1 MLPAGRIKLGVLAS
15 GSGTNL
21 EAIAQ
26 AIESGGVPAR
36 IVVLLSDN
44 SEAFALE
51 RARRRGIP
59 TRVVELKDYIDR
71 AAFDHAVLEV
81 LREAGVELI
90 VLAGYM
96 KLVGNEIIEAYRGRI
111 MNIHPALLPSFP
123 GEHGVRDAL
132 EHGVKVSGVTV
143 HFVDKGLDTGPIIIQ
158 EAVPVEE
165 EDDEASLHNR
175 VHLAEYRAY
184 PQAIRLFAEGRLV
197 VEGGKVR
204 VLPAGGAV
212 RDAG

>member
-1 MLPAGRIKLGVLAS
+1 LIPAERIKLGVLAS

-26 AIESGGVPAR
+26 AIESGGVPAS

-59 TRVVELKDYIDR
+59 TRVVELKDLSDR
-71 AAFDHAVLEV
+71 AAFDHAVLEA
-81 LREAGVELI
+81 LLEAGVELI

-143 HFVDKGLDTGPIIIQ
+143 HFVDEGLDTGPIIIQ

-175 VHLAEYRAY
+175 IHLAEYRVY

-197 VEGGKVR
+197 VEGGKVK
-204 VLPAGGAV
+204 VLPAGEAV

>member
-1 MLPAGRIKLGVLAS
+1 MIPAERIKLGVLAS

-26 AIESGGVPAR
+26 AIESGGVPAS

-59 TRVVELKDYIDR
+59 TRVVELKDLSDR
-71 AAFDHAVLEV
+71 AAFDHAVLEA
-81 LREAGVELI
+81 LLEAGVELI

-143 HFVDKGLDTGPIIIQ
+143 HFVDEGLDTGPIIIQ

-175 VHLAEYRAY
+175 IHLAEYRVY

-197 VEGGKVR
+197 VEGGKVK
-204 VLPAGGAV
+204 VLPAGEAV

>member
-1 MLPAGRIKLGVLAS
+1 MIPAERIKLGVLAS

-26 AIESGGVPAR
+26 AIESGGVPAS

-59 TRVVELKDYIDR
+59 TRVVELKYLSDR
-71 AAFDHAVLEV
+71 AAFDHAVLEA
-81 LREAGVELI
+81 LLEAGVELI

-111 MNIHPALLPSFP
+111 MNIHPALLPSFH

-143 HFVDKGLDTGPIIIQ
+143 HFVDEGLDTGPIIIQ

-175 VHLAEYRAY
+175 IHLAEYRVY

-197 VEGGKVR
+197 VEGGKVK
-204 VLPAGGAV
+204 VLPAGEAV